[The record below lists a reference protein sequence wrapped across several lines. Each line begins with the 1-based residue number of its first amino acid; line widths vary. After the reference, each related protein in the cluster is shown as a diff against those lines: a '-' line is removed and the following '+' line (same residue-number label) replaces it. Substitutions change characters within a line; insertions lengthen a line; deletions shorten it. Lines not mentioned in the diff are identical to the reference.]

1 MNSDRKHNK
10 EEGGEPALAQDR
22 RERSGGGMKR
32 RLLCCCEEGRQASS
46 IHLLDD
52 GCLVRIFSFLTP
64 LPDRFNAARVCR
76 RWHGLA
82 SDRRMW
88 LRVDGSLTISP
99 LQPLVF
105 LTVQDAVSAAK
116 PGDTILISSGVT
128 HCCTNVF
135 IDKPLCLLG
144 EGLSPEDTLLTCPRG
159 FESALEFSASSR
171 VANLTI
177 LAELGSCLLHRKG
190 SLIVESCALRCGEH
204 PLEHLSCAIVS
215 TADAV
220 PSCFTMRQNG
230 VSVIETKIEGGK
242 EAVRTYG
249 SLVLQEVRVVY
260 ARAAL
265 VFWFNVSQKCLSSLG
280 TPILISN
287 A

>member
-1 MNSDRKHNK
+1 
-10 EEGGEPALAQDR
+10 
-22 RERSGGGMKR
+22 MKR
-32 RLLCCCEEGRQASS
+32 HRPEESSAS
-46 IHLLDD
+46 INILDD
-52 GCLVRIFSFLTP
+52 GCLVRIFSFLIP
-64 LPDRFNAARVCR
+64 LPARVCR

-88 LRVDGSLTISP
+88 LRVENQMNVSL

-105 LTVQDAVSAAK
+105 PTLQDAVTAAK
-116 PGDTILISSGVT
+116 PGDTIIISSGET
-128 HCCTNVF
+128 HISSNIF

-144 EGLSPEDTLLTCPRG
+144 DGMSPEDTLLFCPRG

-177 LAELGSCLLHRKG
+177 LAELGTCLLHRKG
-190 SLIVESCALRCGEH
+190 SLVVENCALRCREH

-220 PSCFTMRQNG
+220 PTSFMLHRNG
-230 VSVIETKIEGGK
+230 VSVVETKIEGGK
-242 EAVRTYG
+242 EAVRTSG
-249 SLVLQEVRVVY
+249 NLVLQEVRVVY

-265 VFWFNVSQKCLSSLG
+265 VFWFNVSQKCLTGFEPSCQVGKS
-280 TPILISN
+280 
-287 A
+287 

>member
-1 MNSDRKHNK
+1 
-10 EEGGEPALAQDR
+10 
-22 RERSGGGMKR
+22 MKR
-32 RLLCCCEEGRQASS
+32 HCCDDGHVPAVN
-46 IHLLDD
+46 LLDD

-88 LRVDGSLTISP
+88 LRVDHSAVSSF
-99 LQPLVF
+99 LQSLVF
-105 LTVQDAVSAAK
+105 PTLQDAVSAAK
-116 PGDTILISSGVT
+116 PGDTIIISSGVT
-128 HCCTNVF
+128 HVSTNVY

-144 EGLSPEDTLLTCPRG
+144 EGYSPEDTMLLCPRG
-159 FESALEFSASSR
+159 FESALEFSASSK

-177 LAELGSCLLHRKG
+177 IAELGSCLLHRKG
-190 SLIVESCALRCGEH
+190 CLLVEGCALRCNEH

-220 PSCFTMRQNG
+220 PSTFTLQGNG

-242 EAVRTYG
+242 EAVKTYG

-265 VFWFNVSQKCLSSLG
+265 VFWFNVSKKCLSALE
-280 TPILISN
+280 TPILIGN
-287 A
+287 V